1 MVKLNRLAGFLAIL
15 AISIG
20 LAACKQN
27 KQNELKDPR
36 DGKTYRTVEIGKQVW
51 MAENLNYEMDGSYCY
66 DNEATNCQKYGR
78 LYTWAAAMQ
87 ACPAGW
93 HLPNNAEW
101 KTLFKTVGST
111 SVAGKNLKSESGW
124 DGNGNGTDE
133 YGFSVL
139 PAGSRNGVGLYGYAG
154 EDAIFW
160 SSTEGRSGGHAYH
173 CYFHYVNENVHSILL
188 TKEFGFSVRCL
199 RD

>member
-1 MVKLNRLAGFLAIL
+1 MIKLRGKTMVKLNRLAGFLAIL

-20 LAACKQN
+20 LAACKQNKQN

-87 ACPAGW
+87 ACPEGW
-93 HLPNNAEW
+93 HLPSEAEW
-101 KTLFKTVGST
+101 ETLITAVGGEDVAGLKLKST
-111 SVAGKNLKSESGW
+111 SGW
-124 DGNGNGTDE
+124 
-133 YGFSVL
+133 
-139 PAGSRNGVGLYGYAG
+139 
-154 EDAIFW
+154 
-160 SSTEGRSGGHAYH
+160 
-173 CYFHYVNENVHSILL
+173 
-188 TKEFGFSVRCL
+188 
-199 RD
+199 